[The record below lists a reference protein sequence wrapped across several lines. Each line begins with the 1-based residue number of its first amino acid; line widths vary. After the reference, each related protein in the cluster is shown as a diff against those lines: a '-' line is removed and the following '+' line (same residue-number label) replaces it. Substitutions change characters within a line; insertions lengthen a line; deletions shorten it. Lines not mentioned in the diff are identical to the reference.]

1 MQQHS
6 RGRAALAALLWVTCG
21 SALAAAYD
29 EPRIQSVAV
38 MDDQDALI
46 IMGEN
51 FPVRAAEM
59 LVRLGPTDEPGNI
72 TRLCRISALSTGIT
86 CVFPGGLPPAG
97 DYLLSVTNTRLG
109 TGVSYALT
117 IGAVG
122 PRGAA
127 GPQGPAGA
135 PGTPGTIGPI
145 GPAGAVGAAGPQG
158 APGPNGAT
166 GMIGMIGPIGPVG
179 AVGAVG
185 PQGIPGV
192 VGPIGPMGP
201 TGAAGPQGLTGAT
214 GPAGPVGPTGSQ
226 GIPGTP
232 GSTGAVGATGATGA
246 TGAQGL
252 IGPQGVQGIP
262 GPPVSDARF
271 GTDTSAAANGREYEC
286 VLGEV
291 MLTAAGIAPGIR
303 AEGQILAINTNT
315 ALFSLLGT
323 RFGGNG
329 QTTFALP
336 DLRSAAPNGLT
347 YVICTQGIFPSR
359 I

>member
-6 RGRAALAALLWVTCG
+6 RGRAALAALLWLTCG

-38 MDDQDALI
+38 MDDQDALV

-51 FPVRAAEM
+51 FPARTAEM

-72 TRLCRISALSTGIT
+72 TRLCRVSALSTGIT

-97 DYLLSVTNTRLG
+97 DYLLSVVNTRLG
-109 TGVSYALT
+109 TSVSYALT

-145 GPAGAVGAAGPQG
+145 GPIGPAGAVGAAGPQG
-158 APGPNGAT
+158 EPGSVGPAGTIGAPGPQGIPGAP
-166 GMIGMIGPIGPVG
+166 GPQGIPGVAGPVGPIGPVG
-179 AVGAVG
+179 AMGPVGA
-185 PQGIPGV
+185 
-192 VGPIGPMGP
+192 
-201 TGAAGPQGLTGAT
+201 TGAQGLTGLTGPT
-214 GPAGPVGPTGSQ
+214 GPAGSQ

-232 GSTGAVGATGATGA
+232 GSTGAVGATGATGP
-246 TGAQGL
+246 QGPV
-252 IGPQGVQGIP
+252 GPQGAQGIP
-262 GPPVSDARF
+262 GPAVSDARF

-291 MLTAAGIAPGIR
+291 MLTAAGVAPGIR
-303 AEGQILAINTNT
+303 AEGQIYSIAQNN

-323 RFGGNG
+323 RFGGDG

-347 YVICTQGIFPSR
+347 YFICTQGIYPSR
-359 I
+359 L